1 MLGSFAERYQL
12 SKEHAIRLGCA
23 FGGGMGRT
31 GQMCGAITGALMVL
45 GLAHGGTAADPAAR
59 EKTYAVTRELWSR
72 FQGRHG
78 SLVCRELLGVD
89 IGTAE
94 GREAAILRGLFKI
107 RCQVFVKDAAEIAA
121 QLV

>member
-12 SKEHAIRLGCA
+12 SKEHAVRLGCA
-23 FGGGMGRT
+23 FGGGMGRS
-31 GQMCGAITGALMVL
+31 GQMCGAVTGALMVL
-45 GLAHGGTAADPAAR
+45 GLAHGGTAEDLAAR
-59 EKTYAVTRELWSR
+59 EKTYAVTKELFSR
-72 FQGRHG
+72 FRGRHG

-94 GREAAILRGLFKI
+94 GREAAIRAGLFKV
-107 RCQVFVKDAAEIAA
+107 RCPVFVRDAAEIAA